1 MKHFLEGFN
10 FHATMISQDIF
21 EKFKQF
27 ENLKNSLGE
36 IKVVQLKKYFNYCQ
50 LTQNYDELSWA
61 NLH

>member
-1 MKHFLEGFN
+1 
-10 FHATMISQDIF
+10 MISQDIF

-50 LTQNYDELSWA
+50 LTQNVA
-61 NLH
+61 NYFSQFYTDR